1 MGHPERAL
9 LGEAGYELSAEIG
22 RGASGVVYRA
32 LQLSLDRVVALKRVA
47 AGGAADSAATHR
59 LEVEIAALTR
69 LEHPLVVRVFDVLS
83 LPEAVWI
90 VMEHVDGPTLS
101 TVLESRGRLL
111 DPPDALAVI
120 EALARGLS
128 QVARAGIV
136 HRDVKPANVFLTRD
150 GRVKLGDFGIASL
163 RSSLGP
169 ASSVPRSLGPRSDD
183 AATSTRPGTILGTPA
198 YLAPEQAAGSSE
210 VDSRA
215 DLYSLG
221 VIAFELFSGRVPF
234 PDRGNLFAMLAAHQS
249 AAVPRLRDICPDLP
263 PEIESVVRQ
272 ALGKLAGE
280 RQEGV
285 EAFWTELDR
294 AATRAWP
301 SWREASDLAGLALAC
316 FLVPPLQPK
325 AAATQPPG
333 MGVDD
338 ATLAPQEDL
347 GSTLL
352 GSPVITDPKPRAA
365 TSKDFELSQSPRRP
379 RAVKRRSAGARRMRT
394 GLALLVVLAFA
405 VAGYSLVGVLLKAP
419 APGLSVGAISVGVAG
434 SCTSGAREATAT
446 LRTNGVS
453 GVVESRWGENGRGF
467 GPIART
473 PVAVGDGYVQ
483 LHLHLGSF
491 ARAAPLVVSSV
502 TFYLLSPGPPRSS
515 ARSIRPHC

>member
-1 MGHPERAL
+1 M
-9 LGEAGYELSAEIG
+9 SSTEIG

-69 LEHPLVVRVFDVLS
+69 LEHPLVVRVYDVLS
-83 LPEAVWI
+83 FPDAVWI

-169 ASSVPRSLGPRSDD
+169 ASSVPQSLGSNRGD
-183 AATSTRPGTILGTPA
+183 AARLTRPGTILGTPA

-221 VIAFELFSGRVPF
+221 VIAFELFSGLVPF
-234 PDRGNLFAMLAAHQS
+234 PDRGNLFALLAAHQFS
-249 AAVPRLRDICPDLP
+249 EVPRLRDISPNLP
-263 PEIESVVRQ
+263 VEIESVVRR

-280 RQEGV
+280 RQESV
-285 EAFWTELDR
+285 EAFWRELDR

-301 SWREASDLAGLALAC
+301 SWRAEANLSELALTC
-316 FLVPPLQPK
+316 FLAPPLQPT
-325 AAATQPPG
+325 AAPSQRPG
-333 MGVDD
+333 SGVDD
-338 ATLAPQEDL
+338 ATLAPQEEL

-352 GSPVITDPKPRAA
+352 GSPVITDPKPPAA
-365 TSKDFELSQSPRRP
+365 TSKDFELPQSSRHSRR
-379 RAVKRRSAGARRMRT
+379 
-394 GLALLVVLAFA
+394 
-405 VAGYSLVGVLLKAP
+405 
-419 APGLSVGAISVGVAG
+419 
-434 SCTSGAREATAT
+434 
-446 LRTNGVS
+446 
-453 GVVESRWGENGRGF
+453 
-467 GPIART
+467 
-473 PVAVGDGYVQ
+473 
-483 LHLHLGSF
+483 
-491 ARAAPLVVSSV
+491 
-502 TFYLLSPGPPRSS
+502 
-515 ARSIRPHC
+515 